1 MNYPLKNLGATVE
14 IFNDLSIFCVA
25 NNDTEKYNS
34 MPQQELTETYAF
46 EEQFKMHY
54 SYLCAVAF
62 CMVEDEN
69 AARDIVQEFFLYC
82 WRKRSAIKIT
92 HTFKSYAIRAVR
104 NASLNYLK
112 KANRT
117 RIEEIHVIEERIA
130 YVHSEDQAEDDTKNN
145 ALWTAVSRLPEQRK
159 KIFLLSNIDGLKY
172 QEIADK
178 LGISINTVKTQIKL
192 ALQFL
197 RTECGWMMKIL
208 ILIISIKI
216 SICFT
221 HF

>member
-1 MNYPLKNLGATVE
+1 MNYPLKNLGAAVE
-14 IFNDLSIFCVA
+14 IFKDLSIFCVA

-34 MPQQELTETYAF
+34 MSQRELTETYIF

-69 AARDIVQEFFLYC
+69 AARDIVQDFFLYC
-82 WRKRSAIKIT
+82 WRKRNAIKIT
-92 HTFKSYAIRAVR
+92 HTFKSYAVRAVR

-117 RIEEIHVIEERIA
+117 KLEEIHTIEGRIKDF
-130 YVHSEDQAEDDTKNN
+130 HPEDNMEGDTKNN
-145 ALWTAVSRLPEQRK
+145 ALWTAVSKLPEQRK

-208 ILIISIKI
+208 ILIIAIKF
-216 SICFT
+216 SVCFT